1 MHGRIRTWGPGLLVL
16 TPTIGL
22 IGYFVY
28 GLIGATVN
36 TSLTDQHTARRG
48 DHAYVGLH
56 NYATLFGEDR
66 FNNSLKNLGVL
77 TVAFIVGTLFFG
89 VLWALLLE
97 KGVRGEGI
105 FRSVFLF
112 PMAISMIASG
122 VVWGWLMNPSQGD
135 DARGINRLFG
145 ILGLDFAQNAWWTTG
160 NRWGTM
166 TAIALPAMWQLSGY
180 IMALFLAGFRG
191 IPPELREAARV
202 DGASEFKL
210 YRHVLFPQLSPIALS
225 ALIILGHMSLKLFD
239 LIYVIAG
246 PSQFR
251 TEVPSVYMWNTLL
264 RSDLAKASA
273 IAFVL
278 LVVVALLVVPYVAY
292 TVRQE
297 SHDR

>member
-1 MHGRIRTWGPGLLVL
+1 MHGRIRHWGPGLLVL
-16 TPTIGL
+16 TPTIAL

-28 GLIGATVN
+28 VLIGATVN
-36 TSLTDQHTARRG
+36 TSLTDQHNARRG
-48 DHAYVGLH
+48 DHAHVGLE
-56 NYATLFGEDR
+56 NYVNLFGEVR
-66 FNNSLKNLGVL
+66 FINSMKNLGVL
-77 TVAFIVGTLFFG
+77 TLMFIVGTLFFG

-135 DARGINRLFG
+135 EARGINRLLG
-145 ILGLDFAQNAWWTTG
+145 IMQLDFLQNSWWTSG
-160 NRWGTM
+160 NRWATM
-166 TAIALPAMWQLSGY
+166 SAIALPAVWQLSGY

-239 LIYVIAG
+239 LIYAIAG

-251 TEVPSVYMWNTLL
+251 TEVPSIYMWNVLL

-273 IAFVL
+273 IAIVL
-278 LVVVALLVVPYVAY
+278 LVAVAILVVPYVAY

-297 SHDR
+297 SEDS

>member
-16 TPTIGL
+16 LPTILL

-36 TSLTDQHTARRG
+36 TSLTDQHTARKG
-48 DHAYVGLH
+48 DYPYVGLE
-56 NYATLFGEDR
+56 NYANLFGEDR

-77 TVAFIVGTLFFG
+77 TIAFIVGTLVFG

-97 KGVRGEGI
+97 KGVAGESV

-122 VVWGWLMNPSQGD
+122 VVWGWLMNPSQGE

-145 ILGLDFAQNAWWTTG
+145 ILNLEFLQNPWWTAG
-160 NRWGTM
+160 DRWTTM
-166 TAIALPAMWQLSGY
+166 ASIALPAMWQLSGY

-191 IPPELREAARV
+191 IPNELREAARV

-239 LIYVIAG
+239 LIYAIAG
-246 PSQFR
+246 PSQYR

-264 RSDLAKASA
+264 RSDMAKAAA
-273 IAFVL
+273 IAIVL
-278 LVVVALLVVPYVAY
+278 LVAVAVLVVPYVTY

-297 SHDR
+297 RKS

>member
-1 MHGRIRTWGPGLLVL
+1 MHGRIRTWGPGALVL
-16 TPTIGL
+16 LPTVL
-22 IGYFVY
+22 LLGYFVY
-28 GLIGATVN
+28 GLIGWSFN
-36 TSLTDQHTARRG
+36 TSLTDRHTARKG
-48 DHAYVGLH
+48 SANYVGLD
-56 NYATLFGEDR
+56 NYTHLFGEDR

-77 TVAFIVGTLFFG
+77 TVAFIVGTLIFG

-97 KGVRGEGI
+97 KGVSGEGV

-122 VVWGWLMNPSQGD
+122 VVWGWLLNPSQGD
-135 DARGINRLFG
+135 EARGLNRLFG
-145 ILGLDFAQNAWWTTG
+145 IIHLDFLQNPWWTG
-160 NRWGTM
+160 GSRWTTM
-166 TAIALPAMWQLSGY
+166 ASIALPAVWQLSGY

-210 YRHVLFPQLSPIALS
+210 YRYVLFPQLSPIALS

-239 LIYVIAG
+239 LIYAITG
-246 PSQFR
+246 PNQFR

-264 RSDLAKASA
+264 RSDMAKAAA
-273 IAFVL
+273 IAIVL
-278 LVVVALLVVPYVAY
+278 LAVVAVLVIPYVAY

-297 SHDR
+297 SEE

>member
-16 TPTIGL
+16 LPTILL

-36 TSLTDQHTARRG
+36 TSLTDQHTARKG
-48 DHAYVGLH
+48 DYPYVGFE
-56 NYATLFGEDR
+56 NYVNLFGEDR

-77 TVAFIVGTLFFG
+77 TLAFIVGTLFFG

-97 KGVRGEGI
+97 KGVVGEGV
-105 FRSVFLF
+105 FRSIFLF

-122 VVWGWLMNPSQGD
+122 VVWGWLMNPSQGE

-145 ILGLDFAQNAWWTTG
+145 ILNLDFLQNPWWTAG
-160 NRWGTM
+160 SRWTTM
-166 TAIALPAMWQLSGY
+166 LSIAMPAIWQLSGY

-191 IPPELREAARV
+191 IPNELREAARV

-239 LIYVIAG
+239 LIYAIAG

-264 RSDLAKASA
+264 RSDMAKASA
-273 IAFVL
+273 IAIVL
-278 LVVVALLVVPYVAY
+278 LVAVAVLVVPYVSY

-297 SHDR
+297 RKS

>member
-16 TPTIGL
+16 TPTIAL

-28 GLIGATVN
+28 GLIGATFN
-36 TSLTDQHTARRG
+36 TSLTAQHTARKQ
-48 DHAYVGLH
+48 DYPYVGLE
-56 NYATLFGEDR
+56 NYTNLFHEER
-66 FNNSLKNLGVL
+66 FINSLKNLGVL
-77 TVAFIVGTLFFG
+77 TIMFIIGTMFFG
-89 VLWALLLE
+89 VLWAMLLE

-105 FRSVFLF
+105 FRSVYLF

-122 VVWGWLMNPSQGD
+122 VVWGWLMNPSQGA
-135 DARGINRLFG
+135 DARGINRLFE
-145 ILGLDFAQNAWWTTG
+145 ILQLHFLENSWWTG
-160 NRWGTM
+160 SNRWATM
-166 TAIALPAMWQLSGY
+166 SAIALPAVWQLSGY

-239 LIYVIAG
+239 LIYAIAG

-264 RSDLAKASA
+264 RNDLAKASA
-273 IAFVL
+273 IAIVL
-278 LVVVALLVVPYVAY
+278 LVAVAILVIPYVAS
-292 TVRQE
+292 TIRQE
-297 SHDR
+297 SEKR